1 MIAIRGATT
10 VLEDTPQA
18 VEQATN
24 ELLTEIINRN
34 HLDMEDVVFV
44 LFSTTSDIQSAYP
57 AAAARKIGFT
67 DCALYSS
74 MEPDINNALKL
85 CIRVMIMSDIV
96 LKKSEINHVYLREAA
111 NLRKDLQKY
120 AIALDGPA
128 GSGKSTIAKLL
139 AASRDILYLDTGA
152 MYRACGLFAIRSGLD
167 YKDGD
172 AVEKQMPT
180 LCLDVKYLNG
190 EQHTFLGEE
199 DVSSLIRTPEVSMAA
214 SCISAHKCVRL
225 KMVELQREIAKK
237 TNCVLDGRD
246 IGSFVLPDAKYKFFV
261 TASVDVRAKRRYDE
275 MIAKGIAVDYDTLKA
290 EIELRDKQDSTR
302 EFAPLVQ
309 AKDAIV
315 VDTSDMTIAEVLEK
329 ISSYLE

>member
-10 VLEDTPQA
+10 ITEDNAIQ

-24 ELLTEIINRN
+24 ELLTEMVKRN
-34 HLDMEDVVFV
+34 DLSMEEIVFV
-44 LFSTTSDIQSAYP
+44 LFSTTTDVKSAYP
-57 AAAARKIGFT
+57 AASARKIGFT

-74 MEPDINNALKL
+74 MEPEINNALNL
-85 CIRVMIMSDIV
+85 CIRVMIMSDRV
-96 LKKSEINHVYLREAA
+96 LKKNQINHVYLHGAA
-111 NLRKDLQKY
+111 NLRKDLNKY

-128 GSGKSTIAKLL
+128 GSGKSTIAKFL
-139 AASRDILYLDTGA
+139 AKQRDILYLDTGA
-152 MYRACGLFAIRSGLD
+152 MYRACGLFAIRNGVD
-167 YKDGD
+167 YRNGD
-172 AVEKQMPT
+172 AVEN
-180 LCLDVKYLNG
+180 LISSLNLDVKYIDG
-190 EQHTFLGEE
+190 EQRTFLGDE
-199 DVSSLIRTPEVSMAA
+199 DVSAFIRTPEVSMAA
-214 SCISAHKCVRL
+214 SCISAHKIVRL

-275 MIAKGIAVDYDTLKA
+275 MIAKGISVDYNTLKA

-315 VDTSDMTIAEVLEK
+315 IDTSEMTIAEVLEK

>member
-10 VLEDTPQA
+10 ITEDTAMQ

-24 ELLTEIINRN
+24 ELLVEILKRN
-34 HLDMEDVVFV
+34 NLDMENVVFV
-44 LFSTTSDIQSAYP
+44 LFSTTADIKSAYP

-74 MEPDINNALKL
+74 MEPEINNALNL

-96 LKKSEINHVYLREAA
+96 LKKDEIKHVYLHGAA

-128 GSGKSTIAKLL
+128 GSGKSTIAKFL
-139 AASRDILYLDTGA
+139 AKQRDILYLDTGA
-152 MYRACGLFAIRSGLD
+152 MYRACGLLAIRSGVD
-167 YKDGD
+167 YKDGV
-172 AVEKQMPT
+172 AVKKLMQIIN
-180 LCLDVKYLNG
+180 LDVKYIDG
-190 EQHTFLGEE
+190 EQHTFLGDE

-225 KMVELQREIAKK
+225 KMVELQRKIAKK

-246 IGSFVLPDAKYKFFV
+246 IGSYVLPDAKYKFYV
-261 TASVDVRAKRRYDE
+261 TASVDVRAKRRYAE
-275 MIAKGIAVDYDTLKA
+275 MLEKGIAVDFDTLKK
-290 EIELRDKQDSTR
+290 EIQQRDMQDSTR
-302 EFAPLVQ
+302 EFAPLVK
-309 AKDAIV
+309 AKDAIEI
-315 VDTSDMTIAEVLEK
+315 DTSDLTIQQVLDT